1 MSDVQRALAIA
12 EKTYKHHW
20 EFGTAKS
27 RALKKYHNTA
37 TDTLYNFKPE
47 LDEEIKDTQKHLAD

>member
-1 MSDVQRALAIA
+1 MSDVQRALDIA

-27 RALKKYHNTA
+27 RALKKYHNAA

-47 LDEEIKDTQKHLAD
+47 LDEDIKDTQKHLAD